1 LFRTFSIL
9 VSFVVLVVAGPLPV
23 QAEGEK
29 IADVQIMGNRR
40 IEKAAIANV
49 VKMKGGD
56 TLFADKVDSDVRA
69 IYRLGHF
76 QDVKAETSTTENGVV
91 LTYQVIEKPI
101 VREIKVEGA
110 KELSQDKVREA
121 LEIKANAIYSA
132 KDLAR
137 SVKKVK
143 KLYADEGYFLAE
155 VETRVEQRSPTEL
168 KITVVV
174 SEGKKVLIK
183 RIRFDGNRA
192 FTDRKLKGLME
203 TTQDWFLAW
212 LTGAGVYKEDVLKND
227 AALIADHY
235 FNNGY
240 INVKV
245 GEPTVQLLPDKQGLE
260 VVVGITEGE
269 QFRTGQLDFRGDLL
283 ESKETLAK
291 AIKLKTGEVFSRG
304 TLRGDVFSLTD
315 LYADKGY
322 AFANVNPLTRVNPE
336 LKNVDLSFDFEKGE
350 KIYIDR
356 IAIAGNT
363 KTRDKV
369 LRRELRLAE
378 GDLYSSTGLKRSKQN
393 LMNLGFFE
401 EANLTTVKGSADN
414 RLNLNIDVKE
424 KPTGTF
430 SVGGGYSS
438 LDGFIGQGSVQ
449 QANFLG
455 LGLKA
460 NASVSI
466 GGKSSTYN
474 IGLTDP
480 YFLDTKWTLGG
491 DVYRSQRDYIDY
503 TRRATGGDIK
513 AGYQL
518 TDTLNTFWLY
528 KYEEKEIF
536 NESQSLLDSIRLG
549 QTIAPETSSTTSSV
563 TASLTRNSTDFRMD
577 PSSGMVNTLSL
588 EVAGL
593 GGTNRFVRYQ
603 TQNSWY
609 TPVFLGTVFSIH
621 SALGYIQEIGK
632 PIPIDEKFYLGGI
645 STVRG
650 YNGRTISPFV
660 ETPVTTTDANG
671 IKSTSI
677 SRAFIGGDTEAVLNF
692 EYVVPLLK
700 DAGLKGVV
708 FFDAGNSVNGLGH
721 MFDTFRTSYGLG
733 IRWFSPIGPLR
744 LEYGIPLNPRP
755 GIDRDSG
762 KLEFSI
768 GSFF

>member
-1 LFRTFSIL
+1 MLA
-9 VSFVVLVVAGPLPV
+9 VPLPV
-23 QAEGEK
+23 QADGEK
-29 IADVQIMGNRR
+29 IVDVQIKGNRR

-49 VKMKGGD
+49 VKLKGGD
-56 TLFADKVDSDVRA
+56 ILFADKVDSDVRA
-69 IYRLGHF
+69 IYKLGHF
-76 QDVKAETSTTENGVV
+76 DDVKAETGSTEKGIV
-91 LTYQVIEKPI
+91 LTYLVTEKSV
-101 VREIKVEGA
+101 VREVKVEGT

-121 LEIKANAIYSA
+121 IEIKANSIYSA
-132 KDLAR
+132 KDLAK

-143 KLYADEGYFLAE
+143 KLYADEGYYLAE
-155 VETRVEQRSPTEL
+155 VDTKVEQRSPTEL
-168 KITVVV
+168 KITFTVR
-174 SEGKKVLIK
+174 EGKKILIK
-183 RIRFDGNRA
+183 MIRFEGNRA
-192 FTDRKLKGLME
+192 FPSRKLRGLME
-203 TTQDWFLAW
+203 TTEDWFLAW

-227 AALIADHY
+227 VTLIADHY

-245 GEPTVQLLPDKQGLE
+245 GEPTVSLLADKNGLD
-260 VVVGITEGE
+260 VLISITEGD
-269 QFRTGQLDFRGDLL
+269 QYRTGQLDFRGDLL
-283 ESKETLAK
+283 ESKEVLAR
-291 AIKLKTGEVFSRG
+291 AIKLKTGEVFSRSS
-304 TLRGDVFSLTD
+304 LRGDVFTLTD

-322 AFANVNPLTRVNPE
+322 AFANVNPLTKITPE
-336 LKNVDLSFDFEKGE
+336 QKSVDLTFDFEKGE

-356 IAIAGNT
+356 ISVAGNT

-369 LRRELRLAE
+369 VRRELRLAE

-401 EANLTTVKGSADN
+401 EANLATVKGSADN
-414 RLNLNIDVKE
+414 KLNLNVDIKE

-430 SVGGGYSS
+430 SIGGGYSS

-449 QANFLG
+449 QANFMG

-474 IGLTDP
+474 LGLTDP
-480 YFLDTKWTLGG
+480 YFMDTRWTLGG
-491 DVYRSQRDYIDY
+491 DLYRTQRDYVDY

-528 KYEEKEIF
+528 KYEDVSVF
-536 NESQSLLDSIRLG
+536 NLSQSLQDSIRLG
-549 QTIAPETSSTTSSV
+549 HTVAPATSSTTSSV
-563 TASLTRNSTDFRMD
+563 TASLTRNNTDYRVD
-577 PSSGMVNTLSL
+577 PSSGMINTVS
-588 EVAGL
+588 VDFAGL
-593 GGTNRFVRYQ
+593 GGTNRYIRAQ

-609 TPVFLGTVFSIH
+609 TPVFLGTVFSVH
-621 SALGYIQEIGK
+621 STLGHMMELGK
-632 PIPIDEKFYLGGI
+632 PIQIDDKYYLGGI

-650 YNGRTISPFV
+650 YNGRTISPYV
-660 ETPVTTTDANG
+660 ETTIVSADING
-671 IKSTSI
+671 VATSST
-677 SRAFIGGDTEAVLNF
+677 SRAFTGGDTEAVLNL

-700 DAGLKGVV
+700 DAGLKGVI
-708 FFDAGNSVNGLGH
+708 FFDAGNSINGIGN
-721 MFDTFRTSYGLG
+721 MFNKFQTSYGLG

-744 LEYGIPLNPRP
+744 LEYGIPLNPRDN
-755 GIDRDSG
+755 IDKASG